1 MPSTLNIGK
10 LDAALLEELLARFP
24 VADPQVVVGP
34 RVGED
39 VAVIDLGNVYLLA
52 KTDPITFAT
61 DQIGWY
67 AVQVNAN
74 DIATAGAAPRWFLA
88 TLLLPAGQTTAETV
102 SAIFDQIAGACRGLQ
117 VALVGGHTE
126 ITYDLNRPILVG
138 QMLAVVDKDR
148 LVTTAGAQ
156 VGDDILLTK
165 GVAVEGTALIAREKG
180 EALRAA
186 GLAPELLERAS
197 QFLFRPGISVVRDAL
212 AAVEA
217 GGVHAMHDPTEGG
230 VATGLHEIADAAGVG
245 LRVEREQIPI
255 LPECRALC
263 APFGLDPLGLIASGA
278 LLITAAP
285 TDTPAIRA
293 ALSRAGIPSAVI
305 GRLTPPEEGRV
316 LVESGREVPLP
327 RFDQDEIGKLF

>member
-1 MPSTLNIGK
+1 MPSILNLGK
-10 LDAALLEELLARFP
+10 LDAALLDELLARFP

-39 VAVIDLGNVYLLA
+39 VAVIDLGNCYLLA

-67 AVQVNAN
+67 AVHVNAN

-88 TLLLPAGQTTAETV
+88 TLLLPAGQTTADTV
-102 SAIFDQIAGACRGLQ
+102 SAIFDQIADACRELQ
-117 VALVGGHTE
+117 IALVGGHTE
-126 ITYDLNRPILVG
+126 ITYELNRPILAG

-156 VGDDILLTK
+156 VGDEVILTK

-180 EALRAA
+180 ESLRAA

-197 QFLFRPGISVVRDAL
+197 QFLFQPGISVVRDAL
-212 AAVEA
+212 VAVEA

-230 VATGLHEIADAAGVG
+230 VATGLHEVADAAGVG
-245 LRVEREQIPI
+245 LRVERERIPI

-263 APFGLDPLGLIASGA
+263 APFGLDPLGLLASGA

-285 TDTPAIRA
+285 AATPAIQA
-293 ALSRAGIPSAVI
+293 ALRRAGIRSAVI
-305 GRLTPPEEGRV
+305 GCLRPPEEGRV
-316 LVESGREVPLP
+316 LVEDGRERPLP